1 MARRNPQLPLS
12 LRAPRRWG
20 GPRAGAGRKPG
31 ENPGLGHISRQPF
44 RTVLPAHVTLRV
56 RTDVPSLRDVRIVD
70 EIERTFA
77 KGCERQDF
85 RLVHY
90 SLQGNHA
97 HLIVEARNREA
108 LGRGMMAI
116 GARLAR
122 AVNRVAKRTGRVLAD
137 RYHVRMLP
145 TPKEVRTAL
154 RYVLLN
160 ARRHAA
166 KARAA
171 TSRAINLDP
180 ASSGRWFD
188 GWKRKPSAPAE
199 RPAVARARTWLLA
212 VGWRRYGLLDPADV
226 PG

>member
-1 MARRNPQLPLS
+1 VTLRLRPGLLS
-12 LRAPRRWG
+12 LR
-20 GPRAGAGRKPG
+20 
-31 ENPGLGHISRQPF
+31 
-44 RTVLPAHVTLRV
+44 TVRLV
-56 RTDVPSLRDVRIVD
+56 R
-70 EIERTFA
+70 EIEGTFSH
-77 KGCERQDF
+77 GCERSDF

-97 HLIVEARNREA
+97 HLIVEARDRDA
-108 LGRGMMAI
+108 LGRGMKAI

-122 AVNRVAKRTGRVLAD
+122 AVNRVMGRSGPVLAD
-137 RYHVRMLP
+137 RYHVRLLP

-166 KARAA
+166 AAKAALA
-171 TSRAINLDP
+171 KAVPLDP

-188 GWKRKPSAPAE
+188 GWKWRTPVTGRAASTAP
-199 RPAVARARTWLLA
+199 PNPQSPVARARTWLLTT
-212 VGWRRYGLLDPADV
+212 GWRRHGLLDPTEV